1 MTSRTKNAAIN
12 IIVIIIMQIMTF
24 LYSLIS
30 KRLFLQQFSLS
41 AFGVIDLFSSFFG
54 SLMLLELGFG
64 TILIYN
70 LYKPVANNDIEGVK
84 KQVSI
89 FKTIYAIVSGII
101 IIISILVLPFIYDI
115 FNIAY
120 EDSFFV
126 YLIYIIHILRVLVKY
141 YFLNKTSIFSAGQF
155 KYIENIIVLTIDF
168 LSFLIRIISLL
179 IFHNIYL
186 FFLGQLLFPT
196 ISYFIEGV
204 WISKKYNLKDVKFAK
219 VKEIIQSG
227 AITQCRKY
235 IYATVYTLI
244 FNSMDNIIISALL
257 STDAVAYTTN
267 YNSLFNTAYQVIVV
281 IMLSLRGI
289 IADYDNNS
297 NDDSKLYGLFN
308 IVSSFNFMVS
318 SLTIVGLYSLIDN
331 FIALWLGSNY
341 IIAHGIM
348 VSLLGIK
355 LLDALFEP
363 VNSIFIIKGYIFKE
377 KLPLIISA
385 LTNIILTIVFI
396 NYFGLIGAY
405 IATIIAVIIKWLGK
419 LYYVLSGAFKEY
431 KREVIVKYISYLILI
446 IIECLLIE
454 YVSSS
459 LIISVNSLLMFI
471 LKIVIVVISTCLINV
486 AIIMTNKDTR
496 EYVRNLV
503 SSFIGRS

>member
-12 IIVIIIMQIMTF
+12 IAVIIIMQIMSF
-24 LYSLIS
+24 LYNLIS
-30 KRLFLQQFSLS
+30 KKVFLSVFSLS
-41 AFGVIDLFSSFFG
+41 VFGVTELFSSFFN

-70 LYKPVANNDIEGVK
+70 LYKPVAENNVEEIK
-84 KQVSI
+84 KQVSV
-89 FKTIYAIVSGII
+89 FKTIYAIVSTII
-101 IIISILVLPFIYDI
+101 IAISLIVLPFIYDI

-120 EDSFFV
+120 EDSLFV
-126 YLIYIIHILRVLVKY
+126 YMVYIFNIIHVIVKY

-155 KYIENIIVLTIDF
+155 KYIENIIVLIID
-168 LSFLIRIISLL
+168 LVSFIIRMVSLL
-179 IFHNIYL
+179 VFKNIYIY
-186 FFLGQLLFPT
+186 FFGLSLFPVV
-196 ISYFIEGV
+196 SYFIEGI
-204 WISKKYNLKDVKFAK
+204 WINKKYNLYNVKYAK
-219 VKEIIQSG
+219 FSEINQSG

-297 NDDSKLYGLFN
+297 DDDSKLYGLFN
-308 IVSSFNFMVS
+308 IVSSFNFIVS
-318 SLTIVGLYSLIDN
+318 SLTMVGLYTLIDN
-331 FIALWLGSNY
+331 FIVLWLGSNY
-341 IIAHGIM
+341 IIAHEIM

-355 LLDALFEP
+355 LLDAIFEP

-377 KLPLIISA
+377 KIPLIISA
-385 LTNIILTIVFI
+385 LTNVVLTIVFI

-405 IATIIAVIIKWLGK
+405 IATIMAVIIKWIGK
-419 LYYVLSGAFKEY
+419 LYYVLTGVFKEY
-431 KREVIVKYISYLILI
+431 MKEVVVKYILYIILI

-454 YVSSS
+454 YISSS
-459 LIISVNSLLMFI
+459 LIISVNSLLLFT
-471 LKIVIVVISTCLINV
+471 LKLVIVVISTCLINV

-496 EYVRNLV
+496 EYVRNFV
-503 SSFIGRS
+503 SSFIRR